1 MNSKKRERSIETIAG
16 QNEDLSSLNYLI
28 GIGRSGSTLL
38 STMLNAIPEVKAIP
52 EIPITV
58 FFAKHYKTLNGKSIE
73 LEKFA
78 QIYLSIYQKVR
89 PLDLVN
95 LNSNSLNFESVSYV
109 NYHGFLS
116 AVFEQFSVAEKSG
129 KTKIVVDKNPYYSFH
144 YKLLKT
150 LSPNP
155 KFVVLVRDYRANVL
169 SRKAKSL
176 NKPSSVVYNAFRWRI
191 FHRKLIRFQ
200 GNEDCL
206 VTRYEDLVK
215 KQEIELR
222 RISNFLNIVFD
233 KQAFQDRLVSGVSD
247 SIEDQRTKEFA
258 NVHFKGLAEPVYE
271 DRIHAWKTGLTDKEI
286 KIAEQIC
293 GKIGLL
299 YGYDLTKKYRNL
311 YVWIVLRYF
320 WFYMRAMYSIY
331 KEYLIYYMPIKLKL
345 KRLQKVTGL

>member
-116 AVFEQFSVAEKSG
+116 QFSSNFQLQKSQ
-129 KTKIVVDKNPYYSFH
+129 KNP
-144 YKLLKT
+144 
-150 LSPNP
+150 
-155 KFVVLVRDYRANVL
+155 
-169 SRKAKSL
+169 
-176 NKPSSVVYNAFRWRI
+176 
-191 FHRKLIRFQ
+191 
-200 GNEDCL
+200 
-206 VTRYEDLVK
+206 
-215 KQEIELR
+215 
-222 RISNFLNIVFD
+222 
-233 KQAFQDRLVSGVSD
+233 RL
-247 SIEDQRTKEFA
+247 
-258 NVHFKGLAEPVYE
+258 
-271 DRIHAWKTGLTDKEI
+271 
-286 KIAEQIC
+286 
-293 GKIGLL
+293 
-299 YGYDLTKKYRNL
+299 
-311 YVWIVLRYF
+311 
-320 WFYMRAMYSIY
+320 
-331 KEYLIYYMPIKLKL
+331 
-345 KRLQKVTGL
+345 

>member
-1 MNSKKRERSIETIAG
+1 MNSKKSERSIETVAG

-38 STMLNAIPEVKAIP
+38 STMSNAIPEVKAIP

-116 AVFEQFSVAEKSG
+116 AVFVQFSVAEKSG

-215 KQEIELR
+215 NNLACVRLIFGHVGFPEAWVKKSMRAFDDDSQRNSL
-222 RISNFLNIVFD
+222 ISRKRLSSVKSSTLSEED
-233 KQAFQDRLVSGVSD
+233 KVIADVICDKFGVS
-247 SIEDQRTKEFA
+247 
-258 NVHFKGLAEPVYE
+258 
-271 DRIHAWKTGLTDKEI
+271 RITTE
-286 KIAEQIC
+286 
-293 GKIGLL
+293 
-299 YGYDLTKKYRNL
+299 
-311 YVWIVLRYF
+311 
-320 WFYMRAMYSIY
+320 
-331 KEYLIYYMPIKLKL
+331 
-345 KRLQKVTGL
+345 